1 MAYTA
6 IGLREKK
13 GLSLSQQSGEQITQR
28 FTQYE
33 NNTYKANFLIRDEP
47 KTNRK
52 CSITYG
58 CSGGVIRN
66 SMVAS
71 RNYTKE

>member
-1 MAYTA
+1 MRGKIILLIFIFALIYIFISKNATA
-6 IGLREKK
+6 CFSVKAPQVFLQKK
-13 GLSLSQQSGEQITQR
+13 MRNES
-28 FTQYE
+28 
-33 NNTYKANFLIRDEP
+33 

-52 CSITYG
+52 CSVTYG
-58 CSGGVIRN
+58 CLGGVIRN

>member
-13 GLSLSQQSGEQITQR
+13 GLSLSQQSSEQITQR

-33 NNTYKANFLIRDEP
+33 NNSYKANFLIRDSEA
-47 KTNRK
+47 KCHVEIQKLRK
-52 CSITYG
+52 KNAAKIHFPCS
-58 CSGGVIRN
+58 
-66 SMVAS
+66 
-71 RNYTKE
+71 KHF